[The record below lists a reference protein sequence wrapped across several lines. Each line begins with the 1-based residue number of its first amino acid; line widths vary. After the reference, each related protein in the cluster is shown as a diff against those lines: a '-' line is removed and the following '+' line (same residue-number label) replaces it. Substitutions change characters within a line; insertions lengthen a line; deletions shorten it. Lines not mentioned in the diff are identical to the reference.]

1 MYLAPLK
8 MTTVSSHDDLE
19 GNQINLFSL
28 STCTYIMYVPE
39 IEQKSMIF
47 TLFCLGARGEHCS
60 QISLRA
66 KILCTSYFFFFS
78 SSVSSSTM
86 QRISLFGTALTASQ
100 QTLSRCTEIGGVPR
114 SVKAMQCKRTFSFCF
129 KVHFDFI
136 LPVTTW
142 GEIVEHKSKIKMANF
157 QENILSQICL
167 QAQIK
172 LG

>member
-1 MYLAPLK
+1 M
-8 MTTVSSHDDLE
+8 V
-19 GNQINLFSL
+19 
-28 STCTYIMYVPE
+28 
-39 IEQKSMIF
+39 F
-47 TLFCLGARGEHCS
+47 TLFCLGARGERCS

-129 KVHFDFI
+129 KVHFDFV
-136 LPVTTW
+136 LPVTRW
-142 GEIVEHKSKIKMANF
+142 GEVVEHKIKIKMVNF
-157 QENILSQICL
+157 QENISLQIDL
-167 QAQIK
+167 PARIK